1 MEEEVKDSTFYWLSI
16 NKKKDGEEPTGWE
29 PTPTFPKKNALK
41 KSLFRVT
48 LNGGGSGIRTHGT
61 REGTTVFKTAPI
73 NRSGT
78 PPYDC
83 SDVILLY

>member
-1 MEEEVKDSTFYWLSI
+1 MRAHADIS
-16 NKKKDGEEPTGWE
+16 
-29 PTPTFPKKNALK
+29 KKNALK
-41 KSLFRVT
+41 KSPSQVT

-78 PPYDC
+78 PPDKLNYNRINLNRNKIK
-83 SDVILLY
+83 SKVFVLYLF